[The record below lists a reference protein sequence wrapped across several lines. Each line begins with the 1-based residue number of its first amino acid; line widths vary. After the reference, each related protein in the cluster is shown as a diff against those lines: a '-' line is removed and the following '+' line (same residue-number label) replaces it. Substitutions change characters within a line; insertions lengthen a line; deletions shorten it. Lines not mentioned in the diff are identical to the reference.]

1 MLLQDSILANGFC
14 FSQSDDKFA
23 KQLDDWIEVKP
34 KILSKLMPEVQREL
48 RNMLRRMFS
57 GVKIDMTDL
66 EETMLSELLADGS
79 IKGEKEF

>member
-1 MLLQDSILANGFC
+1 
-14 FSQSDDKFA
+14 
-23 KQLDDWIEVKP
+23 
-34 KILSKLMPEVQREL
+34 MPEVEREL

-57 GVKIDMTDL
+57 GVKIDVADL